1 MAEFRIKVPVKI
13 AKRKRWVLASC
24 PILDLHSQ
32 GETEKKARENL
43 GEAMRLFFV
52 SCFERGTLDKV
63 LKKCGF
69 RKSVDVSA

>member
-32 GETEKKARENL
+32 GETEKKARENW
-43 GEAMRLFFV
+43 A
-52 SCFERGTLDKV
+52 KP
-63 LKKCGF
+63 
-69 RKSVDVSA
+69 